1 MVLGMEL
8 GPDEVFWQKRL
19 KPPPG
24 CVTMSALANHLKIS
38 ERKLRAYCIELG
50 IELDPLVR
58 NEPYFRKPRVYKNR
72 YRWITQEEI
81 KRIMELHYSRLND
94 WDD

>member
-1 MVLGMEL
+1 MEL
-8 GPDEVFWQKRL
+8 GPDEEFWMKRL

-24 CVTMSALANHLKIS
+24 CVTLYALSRHLKKNT
-38 ERKLRAYCIELG
+38 RTVRGYCKELG
-50 IELDPLVR
+50 IELGPIVR
-58 NEPYFRKPRVYKNR
+58 NEPYFTKPRVYKNR
-72 YRWITQEEI
+72 YRWLTQDEI